1 MHQTGRPIDRHMK
14 LSQQR
19 QDTQEKV
26 NQFMGR
32 LKSAEESDIQIN
44 ASILDEILKSFSL
57 TFGVDSGKIAS
68 LISNY
73 NGEVNVEKLR
83 QSILL
88 EAE

>member
-1 MHQTGRPIDRHMK
+1 MK